1 MVVPWG
7 GPLVAVAVV
16 VVDELESVWSL
27 AAEWRMR

>member
-7 GPLVAVAVV
+7 GPLVAVVV
-16 VVDELESVWSL
+16 VVDELESVWSM

>member
-16 VVDELESVWSL
+16 DELESVWSM